1 MDGKN
6 LSPGDDG
13 ESGFMGGIHEIGNGH
28 VIVYMKL
35 GMATPPT
42 TTLLHFDETKCKM
55 LPGVLFIYNLP

>member
-6 LSPGDDG
+6 LPSGDDC
-13 ESGFMGGIHEIGNGH
+13 ESVFMGGIHEIGNGH

-35 GMATPPT
+35 GMVTPT
-42 TTLLHFDETKCKM
+42 TTNLLHFDETKCKM